1 MDSNTGNNH
10 IVATTKEK
18 IKMKNLITI
27 AFIATFGMMF
37 MTSCSHNV
45 GMVGIGTGFRAGG
58 GEYGI
63 NYGEGMFG
71 TFVTK
76 DGIRFK
82 AELDSTTGFSYDP
95 STNSYKGIRSVE
107 YSLPPQIT
115 GYAVDFAKENPEV
128 AKAYYEALVKYYDVK
143 KDDVSSNAP
152 LISDEKSESSSSNIA
167 DILKKAIDKAKSIVS
182 NKEAD
187 EGEGAV
193 FQCNGNCE
201 YDDLTGNPGIEYQL
215 SIAMKLLSYNGYDNK
230 FESTG
235 EYYTNALENF
245 ITQLVTYESK
255 GHKNTPLRV
264 KYVTVKDKVI
274 DKLMFIYIRK
284 DGSTFDVDCPN
295 CIIMDDED
303 AD

>member
-1 MDSNTGNNH
+1 
-10 IVATTKEK
+10 
-18 IKMKNLITI
+18 
-27 AFIATFGMMF
+27 
-37 MTSCSHNV
+37 
-45 GMVGIGTGFRAGG
+45 
-58 GEYGI
+58 
-63 NYGEGMFG
+63 MFG

-76 DGIRFK
+76 DGIKFK

-95 STNSYKGIRSVE
+95 TTNSYKGIRSVE

-128 AKAYYEALVKYYDVK
+128 AKAYYEALIKYYDVK

-215 SIAMKLLSYNGYDNK
+215 SIAMKLLSYNGYDSK

>member
-1 MDSNTGNNH
+1 
-10 IVATTKEK
+10 
-18 IKMKNLITI
+18 
-27 AFIATFGMMF
+27 
-37 MTSCSHNV
+37 
-45 GMVGIGTGFRAGG
+45 
-58 GEYGI
+58 
-63 NYGEGMFG
+63 MFG

-143 KDDVSSNAP
+143 KDDASSKAP

-167 DILKKAIDKAKSIVS
+167 DIIKKAIDKAKSIVS

-201 YDDLTGNPGIEYQL
+201 YDDLTGNSDIEYQL

-235 EYYTNALENF
+235 EYYTQTLEHF
-245 ITQLVTYESK
+245 ITQLVQYRALGNKT
-255 GHKNTPLRV
+255 TPMRV
-264 KYVTVKDKVI
+264 KHVTVKDGVI
-274 DKLMFIYIRK
+274 TRLMYIYFK
-284 DGSTFDVDCPN
+284 DDGTTFDVDCPS
-295 CIIMDDED
+295 CVTM
-303 AD
+303 